1 MRDEKDAGL
10 MVSKES
16 VDFMIALLHKESGL
30 VLDSSKT
37 YLIEARLE
45 PIVCEAGLSSIDA
58 LCLYLKQQPR
68 SPLLQKVVD
77 AMATNETS
85 FFRDRVPFDIVGNV
99 LLPDLLK
106 ANQKRRRIR
115 IWSAACATGQE
126 PYSLAMLLCNIEPML
141 AGWDAGI
148 LATDLV
154 ERVLE
159 RARNGVYSQYE
170 IQRGLPAQYM
180 TRFFDQIE
188 SEWKVRPELK
198 RWIQFKRLNL
208 LTDFSSFGPFD
219 IIFCRNLLIYFDSAL
234 KKKVLEGMAASL
246 TPNGALFL
254 GGGETPL
261 GITDRLIRMEVDRGV
276 YYRRNDVIPSSPP
289 PVRRQGIERGE
300 NLRKDKSG
308 GERISSGGARDA

>member
-1 MRDEKDAGL
+1 

-16 VDFMIALLHKESGL
+16 VDFMISLLRKESGL

-45 PIVCEAGLSSIDA
+45 PIVCEAGLPSIDA
-58 LCLYLKQQPR
+58 LCRYLKQQPT

-85 FFRDRVPFDIVGNV
+85 FFRDKIPFDIVRNA

-106 ANQKRRRIR
+106 VNQKRRQIR

-126 PYSLAMLLCNIEPML
+126 PYSLAMLLCDIEPML

-159 RARNGVYSQYE
+159 RARSGLYTQYE

-180 TRFFDQIE
+180 TRFFDQIG
-188 SEWKVRPELK
+188 SEWKVRPEVR

-208 LTDFSSFGPFD
+208 LTGFSSFGPFD
-219 IIFCRNLLIYFDSAL
+219 IIFCRNLLIYFDSAS

-246 TPNGALFL
+246 APNGALFL

-261 GITDRLIRMEVDRGV
+261 GITDQLVRIERDRGV
-276 YYRRNDVIPSSPP
+276 YYRRNEATLSPP
-289 PVRRQGIERGE
+289 PPIRRPGRERGE
-300 NLRKDKSG
+300 NDQKDKSG
-308 GERISSGGARDA
+308 AERISSGGKKDA

>member
-1 MRDEKDAGL
+1 MRDEGDETL

-16 VDFMIALLHKESGL
+16 VDFMITLLHKESGL

-45 PIVCEAGLSSIDA
+45 PITCEAGLASIDA
-58 LCLYLKQQPR
+58 LCRHLKQHPA

-85 FFRDRVPFDIVGNV
+85 FFRDVIPFDIVRNV

-106 ANQKRRRIR
+106 ANPKRRQIR

-126 PYSLAMLLCNIEPML
+126 PYSLAMLLSNIEPML
-141 AGWDAGI
+141 AGWEVKI

-159 RARNGVYSQYE
+159 RARIGVYTQYE
-170 IQRGLPAQYM
+170 VQRGLPAQYM
-180 TRFFDQIE
+180 TRYFEQIG
-188 SEWKVRPELK
+188 SEWKVRPEVK
-198 RWIQFKRLNL
+198 RWIEFKRFNL
-208 LTDFSSFGPFD
+208 LAGFSTFGPFD
-219 IIFCRNLLIYFDSAL
+219 IIFCRNILIYFDIAS

-246 TPNGALFL
+246 APNGALFL

-261 GITDRLIRMEVDRGV
+261 GITDRLIRIEADRGV
-276 YYRRNDVIPSSPP
+276 YYRRNDATPSPP
-289 PVRRQGIERGE
+289 PSIRRQGMERGS
-300 NLRKDKSG
+300 NSIQKDKSG
-308 GERISSGGARDA
+308 VEPI

>member
-1 MRDEKDAGL
+1 

-16 VDFMIALLHKESGL
+16 VDFMIALLRKESGL

-45 PIVCEAGLSSIDA
+45 PIVQEAGLSSIDA
-58 LCLYLKQQPR
+58 LCLCLKQQPM

-85 FFRDRVPFDIVGNV
+85 FFRDRVPFEVVGNV
-99 LLPDLLK
+99 LLPELIK
-106 ANQKRRRIR
+106 TNQKRRRIR

-126 PYSLAMLLCNIEPML
+126 PYSLAMLLCNIAPML
-141 AGWDAGI
+141 AGWDAEI

-159 RARNGVYSQYE
+159 RGRNGTYTQYE

-180 TRFFDQIE
+180 TRFFDQVG
-188 SEWKVRPELK
+188 SDWKVRPEVK
-198 RWIQFKRLNL
+198 RWIRFRRFNL

-219 IIFCRNLLIYFDSAL
+219 IIFCRNLLIYFDTAS

-261 GITDRLIRMEVDRGV
+261 GITHRLVRMEVDRGV
-276 YYRRNDVIPSSPP
+276 FYRRNDVIPSSPP
-289 PVRRQGIERGE
+289 SVQWQGIERG
-300 NLRKDKSG
+300 
-308 GERISSGGARDA
+308 

>member
-1 MRDEKDAGL
+1 MRDEGDEP
-10 MVSKES
+10 MRVSKES
-16 VDFMIALLHKESGL
+16 VDFIITLLHRESGL

-45 PIVCEAGLSSIDA
+45 PIAGEAGLGSIDA
-58 LCLYLKQQPR
+58 LCRHLKQQPT

-85 FFRDRVPFDIVGNV
+85 FFRDVIPFDIVRNL

-106 ANQKRRRIR
+106 SNQPKRQIR

-126 PYSLAMLLCNIEPML
+126 AYSLGMLLCDIEAML
-141 AGWDAGI
+141 AGWNVRI
-148 LATDLV
+148 MATDLV

-159 RARNGVYSQYE
+159 RARNGIFTQYE

-180 TRFFDQIE
+180 TRFFDQVGID
-188 SEWKVRPELK
+188 WKIRPEVK
-198 RWIQFKRLNL
+198 RWIEFKRLNL
-208 LTDFSSFGPFD
+208 LCDFSSFGQFD
-219 IIFCRNLLIYFDSAL
+219 IIFCRNILIYFDNAS

-261 GITDRLIRMEVDRGV
+261 GITDRLVRIEVDRGV
-276 YYRRNDVIPSSPP
+276 YYRRTDATLPLPP
-289 PVRRQGIERGE
+289 PVQRPRAERGG
-300 NLRKDKSG
+300 RPVQKGKSG
-308 GERISSGGARDA
+308 VERT

>member
-1 MRDEKDAGL
+1 MRHEGDERL
-10 MVSKES
+10 SVSKES
-16 VDFMIALLHKESGL
+16 VDFIITLLHRESGL

-45 PIVCEAGLSSIDA
+45 PIACEAGLGSIDA
-58 LCLYLKQQPR
+58 LCRHLKQNPT
-68 SPLLQKVVD
+68 SLLLQKVVD

-85 FFRDRVPFDIVGNV
+85 FFRDVIPFDIVRNL

-106 ANQKRRRIR
+106 ANQKQRQIR

-126 PYSLAMLLCNIEPML
+126 PYSLAMLLCNIESTL
-141 AGWDAGI
+141 AGWDVRI

-159 RARNGVYSQYE
+159 RARSGIYTQYE

-180 TRFFDQIE
+180 TRFFDQVDTD
-188 SEWKVRPELK
+188 WKIRPEVK
-198 RWIQFKRLNL
+198 RWIEFKRLNL
-208 LTDFSSFGPFD
+208 LYDFSSFGKFD
-219 IIFCRNLLIYFDSAL
+219 IIFCRNILIYFDNAS

-246 TPNGALFL
+246 APHGALLL

-261 GITDRLIRMEVDRGV
+261 GITDRLTRIEVGRGV
-276 YYRRNDVIPSSPP
+276 YYRRNDTPLSSSPP
-289 PVRRQGIERGE
+289 IQCPKVAWGGNSVQKG
-300 NLRKDKSG
+300 KSEA
-308 GERISSGGARDA
+308 ERI

>member
-1 MRDEKDAGL
+1 MRHEGDETL

-16 VDFMIALLHKESGL
+16 VDFVITLLHKESGL

-45 PIVCEAGLSSIDA
+45 PIAREAGLASIDE
-58 LCLYLKQQPR
+58 LCRHLKQKPT
-68 SPLLQKVVD
+68 SPLLQRVVD

-85 FFRDRVPFDIVGNV
+85 FFRDMIPFDIVRNA
-99 LLPDLLK
+99 LLPDLLSS
-106 ANQKRRRIR
+106 NQPRRRIR

-126 PYSLAMLLCNIEPML
+126 PYSLAMLLCNAESML
-141 AGWDAGI
+141 AGWEIGI

-159 RARNGVYSQYE
+159 RARNGIYTQYE

-180 TRFFDQIE
+180 TRFFDQIG
-188 SEWKVRPELK
+188 SEWKVRPEVK
-198 RWIQFKRLNL
+198 RWVAFKRLNL
-208 LTDFSSFGPFD
+208 LSDFSSFGQFD
-219 IIFCRNLLIYFDSAL
+219 IIFCRNILIYFDAAM

-261 GITDRLIRMEVDRGV
+261 GITDRLTRMEAGRGV
-276 YYRRNDVIPSSPP
+276 YYKRSDAPPSSAPP
-289 PVRRQGIERGE
+289 IQRQKVAGGGSPVQ
-300 NLRKDKSG
+300 KAKS
-308 GERISSGGARDA
+308 